1 MRSSDV
7 PVRETAPAGA
17 VPELATVVAPRRVAR
32 RRRAPSA
39 GEVLILATALLVAVV
54 MIYPTAW
61 VFFASFKTQETLF
74 SGEFAHYTLR
84 NYARLLSSGFTVH
97 IVNSL
102 AICLTAVLVST
113 FVSVIAAYVFSRTR
127 FRWKPV
133 IFGAV
138 MLGQTFPWIVLV
150 TPVFILFARL
160 GLLNSYLGIV
170 FCYIAITIPFSVYL
184 LVGYLESVPRSLD
197 ETAIIDGCPRFQ
209 VIWRIVFPI
218 MLPGVVAT
226 ATYSFLLCW
235 SEYLFALAFLTQ
247 TEMKTM
253 PLALYAFFGEHTT
266 EWGQVMAAS
275 ALITLPTLLL
285 FLPLQTKL
293 TAGLAA
299 GSVKQ

>member
-1 MRSSDV
+1 MARQLEAV
-7 PVRETAPAGA
+7 EVQVLPRVRG
-17 VPELATVVAPRRVAR
+17 R
-32 RRRAPSA
+32 RRWGSLLT
-39 GEVLILATALLVAVV
+39 EFLILAVALLVLTV
-54 MIYPTAW
+54 MVYPTAW
-61 VFFASFKTQETLF
+61 IFFASFKTQETLF
-74 SGEFAHYTLR
+74 SGEFADYTLA
-84 NYARLLSSGFTVH
+84 NYMRLFESGFGVF
-97 IVNSL
+97 VLNSL
-102 AICLTAVLVST
+102 TIALMAVVIST
-113 FVSVIAAYVFSRTR
+113 FVAVIAAYVFSRKR
-127 FRWKPV
+127 FRWKAAV
-133 IFGAV
+133 FGSV
-138 MLGQTFPWIVLV
+138 MLGQTFPWIILV

-160 GLLNSYLGIV
+160 GLLNTYKGMI
-170 FCYIAITIPFSVYL
+170 FCYVAVTLPFSVYL

-197 ETAIIDGCPRFQ
+197 EAAIIDGCPPFQ

-235 SEYLFALAFLTQ
+235 SEYLFALAFLTK

-275 ALITLPTLLL
+275 ALATLPTLAL

-293 TAGLAA
+293 SAGLAA

>member
-1 MRSSDV
+1 VRSSD
-7 PVRETAPAGA
+7 APAADLAA
-17 VPELATVVAPRRVAR
+17 VMVARSRAGR
-32 RRRAPSA
+32 RRRVPSA
-39 GEVLILATALLVAVV
+39 GEALILATALVVAVV
-54 MIYPTAW
+54 MLYPTAW

-74 SGEFAHYTLR
+74 SGEFADYTLR
-84 NYARLLSSGFTVH
+84 NYARLLGSGFAVH
-97 IVNSL
+97 IANSL
-102 AICLTAVLVST
+102 GICLAAVLAST
-113 FVSVIAAYVFSRTR
+113 FVAVIAAYVFSRTR
-127 FRWKPV
+127 FRWKRA

-170 FCYIAITIPFSVYL
+170 FCYVAITIPFSTYL